1 VITEQVNKKKK
12 KKNWRSLH
20 IPITGKKKKLAEFTL
35 DLLLCFYLTRYSS
48 GVYNRPY
55 GIYIQ
60 DLAGL
65 GQLNTIIYK
74 N

>member
-1 VITEQVNKKKK
+1 VSIEQVNKK
-12 KKNWRSLH
+12 NWSLH
-20 IPITGKKKKLAEFTL
+20 IPITGKKKRLEEFTL
-35 DLLLCFYLTRYSS
+35 QLLLSFYLNRYSS

-65 GQLNTIIYK
+65 GQLNTLISK
-74 N
+74 NQN